1 VLVVWKIGELARRT
15 GLTVRTL
22 HHYDEIGLLS
32 PAERS
37 DGGHRVYDEA
47 GVQRLYRIVSLRSLG
62 FPLDAIKEALDSE
75 RFDPRAAVD
84 DHIERLETQVA
95 REQQLLQTLRA
106 LRGRLGADDFLTA
119 IEELTMR
126 ERYYTPE
133 QLEQLE
139 QRRQELGEEKIREV
153 EAEWAEIFATL
164 RVELD
169 AGTDPA
175 DPKLRP
181 IGERARELLAMFT
194 GGDPRIQ
201 ASLKKM
207 YETEGPEKASRG
219 MADPEVFEYLAQVRA
234 AAHSAR

>member
-1 VLVVWKIGELARRT
+1 VWKIGELARRT

-47 GVQRLYRIVSLRSLG
+47 AVQRLYRIVSLRSLG
-62 FPLDAIKEALDSE
+62 FPLDAIGHALDSE

-84 DHIERLETQVA
+84 DHLRRLKAQIAQERRLVRKLE
-95 REQQLLQTLRA
+95 A
-106 LRGRLGADDFLTA
+106 LRDRLDADDFLTT

-133 QLEQLE
+133 QLDQLE
-139 QRRQELGEEKIREV
+139 QRRQELGEDAIKDV
-153 EAEWAEIFATL
+153 EREWAEIFAAL
-164 RVELD
+164 RAEMD
-169 AGTDPA
+169 RGTDPA

-181 IGERARELLAMFT
+181 IGDRARELLLMFT
-194 GGDPRIQ
+194 GGDPGIE
-201 ASLKKM
+201 ASLKRM

-219 MADPEVFEYLAQVRA
+219 MADPEVFEYLARVRA